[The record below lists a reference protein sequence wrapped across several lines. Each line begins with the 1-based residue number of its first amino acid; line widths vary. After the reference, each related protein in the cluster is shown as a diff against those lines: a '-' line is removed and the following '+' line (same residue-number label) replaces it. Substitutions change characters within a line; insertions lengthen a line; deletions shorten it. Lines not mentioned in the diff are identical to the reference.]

1 MADILAQ
8 VLIVLAV
15 AAVAVMDY
23 RRSPHCRWCNS
34 RHRGRCIF
42 NPRAGR
48 VFANT
53 NDGHFDYDD
62 PNQ

>member
-1 MADILAQ
+1 MNELLIAFC
-8 VLIVLAV
+8 VLLLIATQIR
-15 AAVAVMDY
+15 DY
-23 RRSPHCRWCNS
+23 RNKPMCKWCHS

-53 NDGHFDYDD
+53 NDGHFNYDD

>member
-1 MADILAQ
+1 MDTLIILLFIL
-8 VLIVLAV
+8 VMGIVQWR
-15 AAVAVMDY
+15 DY
-23 RRSPHCRWCNS
+23 KQSPECHWCQS

-53 NDGHFDYDD
+53 RDGHFDYND